1 MFESLLQY
9 CLYLWNEWT
18 SPFVAETEWPPRLF
32 SIGSLCYCPR
42 FPVCRRRVLCCISSL
57 HSLLRLL
64 WLSGAVPRKSSVHGT
79 RWVLSAASLFPPK
92 ELGRLLAV
100 GSGTL
105 FGEGSWPA
113 LFPTRCFLCSGFPFC
128 PLRPVLLALCL
139 FWCSVI
145 PPHPRFFPLIL
156 RVECFHRSSFTFLTV
171 FQELLH
177 VPAVWIVL

>member
-92 ELGRLLAV
+92 ELGSWQSARGPCLARDP
-100 GSGTL
+100 GPPS
-105 FGEGSWPA
+105 SPHA
-113 LFPTRCFLCSGFPFC
+113 ASSAQGFPSARWDLFSWLFAC
-128 PLRPVLLALCL
+128 SDVLSFPPTPVFSL
-139 FWCSVI
+139 
-145 PPHPRFFPLIL
+145 
-156 RVECFHRSSFTFLTV
+156 
-171 FQELLH
+171 
-177 VPAVWIVL
+177 